1 MITHPL
7 NEKTNYRPG
16 VPGFSADSLKN
27 VEELDSP
34 RIIKTHLSM
43 EMLPRQVIVKGKS
56 MSMSSLWAGDGK
68 TSKTDL
74 RDKEPER
81 CRCVL
86 FQPLE
91 GRQDIHQ
98 YLFVEFSNS
107 NSNPRPCDPRGI
119 PNLSAPII
127 IPARWWLDTLVLCLL
142 WWMLSLMVVDLRCY
156 IQAKEL
162 LFQALLGT
170 TPLSC
175 RMYCPTGTPDMR
187 RIYSSSLSKRWS
199 LTLVA
204 WWTGWPPFW
213 ARVSLRSRFFHGS
226 PDMIN
231 NCHLQSF

>member
-7 NEKTNYRPG
+7 NEKTNYIYRPG

-27 VEELDSP
+27 VEELESP

-43 EMLPRQVIVKGKS
+43 EMLPRQVIVKMKS
-56 MSMSSLWAGDGK
+56 MSISSLWTGDGK
-68 TSKTDL
+68 KSKTDL

-91 GRQDIHQ
+91 GTQNIHQ
-98 YLFVEFSNS
+98 YSFCFCF
-107 NSNPRPCDPRGI
+107 SNPRPFDPRGI
-119 PNLSAPII
+119 SKLSSPILLL
-127 IPARWWLDTLVLCLL
+127 ARWWLDTLVPCLL
-142 WWMLSLMVVDLRCY
+142 WWMPSLMVVDPRYC
-156 IQAKEL
+156 IKAKEL
-162 LFQALLGT
+162 LYQVLLGT

-187 RIYSSSLSKRWS
+187 KIYSSSLSKRWS
-199 LTLVA
+199 LTLLA

>member
-1 MITHPL
+1 MRKQIADLGEQTLWKVSKSWRAPGSS
-7 NEKTNYRPG
+7 RPTCRWRCYL
-16 VPGFSADSLKN
+16 V
-27 VEELDSP
+27 
-34 RIIKTHLSM
+34 R
-43 EMLPRQVIVKGKS
+43 
-56 MSMSSLWAGDGK
+56 SLWKWNRWPYPLYEQVMEKRAK
-68 TSKTDL
+68 LIYVTRNP
-74 RDKEPER
+74 RDAVVSYFNHWKEDKISISF
-81 CRCVL
+81 C
-86 FQPLE
+86 F
-91 GRQDIHQ
+91 
-98 YLFVEFSNS
+98 
-107 NSNPRPCDPRGI
+107 SNPRPFDPMGI
-119 PNLSAPII
+119 PKLSAPLL

-213 ARVSLRSRFFHGS
+213 ARVSLRSRFFYGS